1 MPTIKEMNA
10 RMDALNKEWLTNF
23 KPLYRAGNN
32 LKRVMYKRIFGTGN
46 KGGYNTAMDSLP
58 TFPYSTTPIYVDPNS
73 VRNAPASFK
82 FGKSTTTSKNGK
94 PKKGKPIKSLYFPE
108 GYAQLKTK
116 TSATLPLQL
125 TGNLKGGFFQSE
137 VIKDGLSVS
146 VTLPDSEVDKAD
158 GLQFGNRNFKGYG
171 VIFQPTDMEEEEF
184 LLLHGQYVVDVINE
198 LLK

>member
-32 LKRVMYKRIFGTGN
+32 LKRIMFKRIFG
-46 KGGYNTAMDSLP
+46 KGKSGGFNTAMDSLP

-73 VRNAPASFK
+73 LRNAPASFK
-82 FGKSTTTSKNGK
+82 FGKGTTDSKGK
-94 PKKGKPIKSLYFPE
+94 TKKGKPIKSLYFPE

-125 TGNLKGGFFQSE
+125 TGKLAGGFFQSE

-146 VTLPDSEVDKAD
+146 VTLPDSELDKAD

-171 VIFQPTDMEEEEF
+171 IIFQPTDMEEEEF

>member
-23 KPLYRAGNN
+23 KPLYRAGTN
-32 LKRVMYKRIFGTGN
+32 LKRVMFKRIFGKGN
-46 KGGYNTAMDSLP
+46 SGGYNTAMQELP
-58 TFPYSTTPIYVDPNS
+58 TKDYSTEPIYVDPKS
-73 VRNAPASFK
+73 LRNAPASFK
-82 FGKSTTTSKNGK
+82 FGKPTTDSKGK
-94 PKKGKPIKSLYFPE
+94 TKKGKPIKSLYFAG
-108 GYAQLKTK
+108 GYAELKTK

-125 TGNLKGGFFQSE
+125 TGKLAGGFFQSE
-137 VIKDGLSVS
+137 VIKDGLSVEL
-146 VTLPDSEVDKAD
+146 TLPESELGKSK
-158 GLQFGNRNFKGYG
+158 GLEKKYG

>member
-1 MPTIKEMNA
+1 MATIKEMNA

-32 LKRVMYKRIFGTGN
+32 LKRVMFKRIFG
-46 KGGYNTAMDSLP
+46 KGRSGGFNTAMDSLP
-58 TFPYSTTPIYVDPNS
+58 TKPYSTTPIYVDPNS
-73 VRNAPASFK
+73 LRNAPASFK
-82 FGKSTTTSKNGK
+82 FGKSTTDSKGK
-94 PKKGKPIKSLYFPE
+94 KKKGKPIKSLYFPE

-125 TGNLKGGFFQSE
+125 TGKLAGGFDKSE

-146 VTLPDSEVDKAD
+146 LILPDSEADKAE
-158 GLQFGNRNFKGYG
+158 GLQYGNRNFKGYG
-171 VIFQPTDMEEEEF
+171 TIFQPTDMEQEEF

>member
-32 LKRVMYKRIFGTGN
+32 LKRVMFKRIFGKGN
-46 KGGYNTAMDSLP
+46 SGGYNTAMQELP
-58 TFPYSTTPIYVDPNS
+58 THPYSTNPIYVDPKS
-73 VRNAPASFK
+73 LRNAPASFK
-82 FGKSTTTSKNGK
+82 FGKSTIDSKGK
-94 PKKGKPIKSLYFPE
+94 KKKGKPIKSLYFPE

-125 TGNLKGGFFQSE
+125 TGKLAGGFFQSE

-171 VIFQPTDMEEEEF
+171 VIFQPTDMEQEEF

>member
-23 KPLYRAGNN
+23 KPLYRAGSN

-46 KGGYNTAMDSLP
+46 KGGYNTEMQSLP
-58 TFPYSTTPIYVDPNS
+58 TFSYSTTPLYVDPNS
-73 VRNAPASFK
+73 LRNAPASFK
-82 FGKSTTTSKNGK
+82 FGKPTIDSKGK
-94 PKKGKPIKSLYFPE
+94 KKKGKQIKSLYFPL

-125 TGNLKGGFFQSE
+125 TGKLAGGFDKSE
-137 VIKDGLSVS
+137 VVKDGLSVS
-146 VTLPDSEVDKAD
+146 VTLPDSEADKAE
-158 GLQFGNRNFKGYG
+158 GLQYGNRNFKGYG
-171 VIFQPTDMEEEEF
+171 TIFQPTDMEQEEF

>member
-32 LKRVMYKRIFGTGN
+32 LKRVMFKRIFGKGN
-46 KGGYNTAMDSLP
+46 SGGYNTAMQELP
-58 TFPYSTTPIYVDPNS
+58 THPYSTNPIYVDPKS
-73 VRNAPASFK
+73 LRNAPASFK
-82 FGKSTTTSKNGK
+82 FGKSTIDSKGK
-94 PKKGKPIKSLYFPE
+94 KKKGKPIKSLYFPE

-116 TSATLPLQL
+116 TSDTLPLQL
-125 TGNLKGGFFQSE
+125 TGKLAGGFFQSE

-171 VIFQPTDMEEEEF
+171 VIFQPTDMEQEEF

>member
-1 MPTIKEMNA
+1 MPTIKEINIQL
-10 RMDALNKEWLTNF
+10 DALNKEWLTKF
-23 KPLYRAGNN
+23 VPLYRAGNN
-32 LKRVMYKRIFGTGN
+32 LKRVMFKRIFGTGK
-46 KGGYNTAMDSLP
+46 KGGFNTAMDSLP
-58 TFPYSTTPIYVDPNS
+58 TFPYSTEPIYVDPKS

-82 FGKSTTTSKNGK
+82 FGKATTDSKGK
-94 PKKGKPIKSLYFPE
+94 TKKGKPIKSLYFPE

-125 TGNLKGGFFQSE
+125 TGKLAGGFDKSE

-171 VIFQPTDMEEEEF
+171 VIFQPTDMEQEEF
-184 LLLHGQYVVDVINE
+184 LLKHGQYVVDVINE

>member
-1 MPTIKEMNA
+1 
-10 RMDALNKEWLTNF
+10 MDALNKEWLTNF

-32 LKRVMYKRIFGTGN
+32 LKRVMFKRIFG
-46 KGGYNTAMDSLP
+46 KGRSGGFNTAMDSLP
-58 TFPYSTTPIYVDPNS
+58 TFPYSTNPIYVDPNS

-82 FGKSTTTSKNGK
+82 FGKPTIDSKGK
-94 PKKGKPIKSLYFPE
+94 KKKGKPIKSLYFPE

-125 TGNLKGGFFQSE
+125 SGNLKGGFDKSE

-146 VTLPDSEVDKAD
+146 LILPDSEVDKAE
-158 GLQFGNRNFKGYG
+158 GLQYGNRNFKGYG
-171 VIFQPTDMEEEEF
+171 TIFQPTDIEQEEF
-184 LLLHGQYVVDVINE
+184 LELHGQYVVDVINE

>member
-23 KPLYRAGNN
+23 KPLYRAGMN
-32 LKRVMYKRIFGTGN
+32 LKRVMFKRIFGKGRS
-46 KGGYNTAMDSLP
+46 GGYNTAMDSLP
-58 TFPYSTTPIYVDPNS
+58 TDPYSTTPIYVDPNS
-73 VRNAPASFK
+73 LRNAPASFK
-82 FGKSTTTSKNGK
+82 FGKPTTDSKGK
-94 PKKGKPIKSLYFPE
+94 TKKGKPIKSLYFAG
-108 GYAQLKTK
+108 GYAELKTK

-125 TGNLKGGFFQSE
+125 TGKLAGGFLQSE
-137 VIKDGLSVS
+137 VLKEGLKVS

-158 GLQFGNRNFKGYG
+158 GLQYGNRNFKGYG
-171 VIFQPTDMEEEEF
+171 TIFQPTDIEEEEF

>member
-23 KPLYRAGNN
+23 KPLYRAGTN
-32 LKRVMYKRIFGTGN
+32 LKRVMFKRIFG
-46 KGGYNTAMDSLP
+46 KGKSGGFNTAMDNLP
-58 TFPYSTTPIYVDPNS
+58 TFPYSTEPIYVDPKS

-82 FGKSTTTSKNGK
+82 FGKPTIDSKGK
-94 PKKGKPIKSLYFPE
+94 TKKGKPIKSLYFAG
-108 GYAQLKTK
+108 GYAELKTK

-125 TGNLKGGFFQSE
+125 TGKLAGGFLQSE

-171 VIFQPTDMEEEEF
+171 TIFQPTDIEQEEF
-184 LLLHGQYVVDVINE
+184 LELHGQYVVDVINE

>member
-1 MPTIKEMNA
+1 MATIKEMNA
-10 RMDALNKEWLTNF
+10 RLDALNKEWLTNF

-32 LKRVMYKRIFGTGN
+32 LKRVMFKRIFG
-46 KGGYNTAMDSLP
+46 KGRSGGFNTAMDSLP
-58 TFPYSTTPIYVDPNS
+58 TFPYSTNPIYVDPNS

-82 FGKSTTTSKNGK
+82 FGKSTTDSKGK
-94 PKKGKPIKSLYFPE
+94 KKKGKPIKSLYFPE

-125 TGNLKGGFFQSE
+125 TGKLAGGFLQSE

-146 VTLPDSEVDKAD
+146 VTLPDSEVDKAE
-158 GLQFGNRNFKGYG
+158 GLQYGNRNFKGYG
-171 VIFQPTDMEEEEF
+171 TIFQPTDIEQEEF
-184 LLLHGQYVVDVINE
+184 LELHGQYVVDVINE